1 MRIEVNGE
9 PREVGEAI
17 KLSELVTDLALAPE
31 RVAIELNQAV
41 VRRADWP
48 ATTIMDGDR
57 IEIVHFV
64 GGGDEQGAKSKE
76 QGRRLRVISQ
86 PAKQAMY
93 Q

>member
-17 KLSELVTDLALAPE
+17 KLSELVSDLALAPE

-41 VRRADWP
+41 VRRIDWP

-64 GGGDEQGAKSKE
+64 GGGTSNEQRAKCE
-76 QGRRLRVISQ
+76 E
-86 PAKQAMY
+86 
-93 Q
+93 